1 MTVLEDQLP
10 RKKEDTEIYEEQ
22 LASDSLTISFKK
34 GDLTVIKGI
43 GPNVAEKLKAQGY
56 ITVEDIA
63 NANVRQISLIKGI
76 GLSTAEKFIENAKA
90 YLQIHNKD
98 LSTFSIPQIS
108 DTSSNEYSVEEV
120 KKDESVPLEI
130 IDETPCKV
138 EIKPWFDPKY
148 KISRL
153 GKSYDVKK
161 ERVLGDNIEEIDENL
176 DENRDIP
183 KDYEDEESLH
193 KGFIEEPSFLP
204 RNESSNS
211 TQIEMIDI
219 QISRDLE
226 RLGFYLLKK
235 TPELRQLFLGIDM
248 LAIKL
253 VRAKEFLDFIY
264 IIPLK
269 ISTLKGVLVVSETTI
284 EYRPTT
290 EEKDTLFKMR
300 GVPESILKGLH
311 NSGQKIFQDIL
322 NIGTLYKLI
331 KQYLQIDIS
340 LKKTVI
346 RETLFFHSGPLQYR
360 FLLEPIL
367 ISQGTVGFTEKLIPF
382 AYHKHTNIHIIEV
395 SQLSNFLDYID
406 QKYLLIENYT
416 QQKTSIELHEES
428 MYKFSKDIRNFSAPF
443 MLFGFV
449 FLSLLIFQAYSV
461 LSIFISLGY
470 GVSALYGIGFGYLYL
485 KYHQQKVAIKNE
497 LSTPYY
503 QRKYEFK
510 KPDLDLIAEEF
521 SPKLMEQF
529 IYECVNKEIASNIIS
544 KIERENA
551 EAYFSSKV
559 AQKTIEEDSLFE
571 AETPTPLV
579 KEKRNSEFTEQLS
592 DKFSSFLED

>member
-90 YLQIHNKD
+90 YLQIHKKD

-120 KKDESVPLEI
+120 KKGESVPLEI

-161 ERVLGDNIEEIDENL
+161 ERVLGDNVEEIDENL

-290 EEKDTLFKMR
+290 EEKDALFKMR

-367 ISQGTVGFTEKLIPF
+367 ISQGTVGFKEKLIPF
-382 AYHKHTNIHIIEV
+382 AYHKHTNTHIIEV

-485 KYHQQKVAIKNE
+485 KYHQQKVAIKNK

-544 KIERENA
+544 KIERENG